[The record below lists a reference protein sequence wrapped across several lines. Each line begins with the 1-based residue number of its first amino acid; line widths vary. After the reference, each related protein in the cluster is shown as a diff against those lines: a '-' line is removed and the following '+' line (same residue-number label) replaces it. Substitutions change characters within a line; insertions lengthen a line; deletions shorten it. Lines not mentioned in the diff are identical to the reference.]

1 MAAFQPHQTIST
13 DQPSVVVDAGLQPG
27 RYRFRLVVIDA
38 AGNTSLPSEQIITIL
53 EPRSLVGPR
62 TPVGPLT
69 AAPVLGDA
77 AAVAAPQQPPPLQ
90 PPSQPAQDRSPP
102 WWLRWRR

>member
-1 MAAFQPHQTIST
+1 MAAFQPNQTIST
-13 DQPSVVVDAGLQPG
+13 DQPSVVVDANLLPG

-53 EPRSLVGPR
+53 EPRPLVP
-62 TPVGPLT
+62 
-69 AAPVLGDA
+69 
-77 AAVAAPQQPPPLQ
+77 VAAPQPPAPPL
-90 PPSQPAQDRSPP
+90 SQPAQDRSPP

>member
-1 MAAFQPHQTIST
+1 MAAFKPNQPIST
-13 DQPSVVVDAGLQPG
+13 DRPFVVVDAGLQPG
-27 RYRFRLVVIDA
+27 RYRFRLVVIDT
-38 AGNTSLPSEQIITIL
+38 AGNASLPSEQIITIL

-62 TPVGPLT
+62 TPVGPLA

-77 AAVAAPQQPPPLQ
+77 AAVAAPQPPPPLQ

>member
-1 MAAFQPHQTIST
+1 MAAFEPNRPIST
-13 DQPSVVVDAGLQPG
+13 DRPSVVVDAGLQPG

-38 AGNTSLPSEQIITIL
+38 AGNASLPSEQIITIL

-62 TPVGPLT
+62 GTVGPLGP
-69 AAPVLGDA
+69 APPPRDVP
-77 AAVAAPQQPPPLQ
+77 AVAAPP
-90 PPSQPAQDRSPP
+90 PPSQPPEDRSPP

>member
-1 MAAFQPHQTIST
+1 MAAFKPNQPIST

-27 RYRFRLVVIDA
+27 RYRFRLVVIDT

-53 EPRSLVGPR
+53 EPRPLVGPR
-62 TPVGPLT
+62 TPVGPL
-69 AAPVLGDA
+69 AATTVLGDA
-77 AAVAAPQQPPPLQ
+77 AAVATPQPPAP

>member
-1 MAAFQPHQTIST
+1 MAAFKPNQPIST
-13 DQPSVVVDAGLQPG
+13 DQPAVVVDAGLQPG

-38 AGNTSLPSEQIITIL
+38 AGNASLPSEQIITIL
-53 EPRSLVGPR
+53 EPRPQGP
-62 TPVGPLT
+62 V
-69 AAPVLGDA
+69 
-77 AAVAAPQQPPPLQ
+77 AVPPPPLQ

>member
-1 MAAFQPHQTIST
+1 MAAFKPNQPIST
-13 DQPSVVVDAGLQPG
+13 DRPSVVVDAGLQPG
-27 RYRFRLVVIDA
+27 SYRFRLVVIDT

-53 EPRSLVGPR
+53 GPRPLVGPR
-62 TPVGPLT
+62 TPVGPLA
-69 AAPVLGDA
+69 AAPVPRDA
-77 AAVAAPQQPPPLQ
+77 AAVAAPQPPAP